1 MFRNSIPELESTIPR
16 RVAPRSV
23 LIVDDDPCLRECLSD
38 IVQEIG
44 PATAAAPDGRAALD
58 MLARLERPCL
68 VLLDL
73 LMPVMDG
80 FEFLK
85 ALEGPDAS
93 GDVRVVVVTGWMA
106 TTPPH
111 PRIIGE
117 LKKPFE
123 IEALLSYL

>member
-1 MFRNSIPELESTIPR
+1 MFTNPRIALESTIPR
-16 RVAPRSV
+16 RVAPKSV
-23 LIVDDDPCLRECLSD
+23 LIVDDDPGLLECLSGV
-38 IVQEIG
+38 VQEIG
-44 PATAAAPDGRAALD
+44 RPTAAAPDGRAALD
-58 MLARLERPCL
+58 MLARLEKPCL

-80 FEFLK
+80 FQFLK
-85 ALEGPDAS
+85 ALDGPGAS

-106 TTPPH
+106 ATPAH
-111 PRIIGE
+111 PKIIGE